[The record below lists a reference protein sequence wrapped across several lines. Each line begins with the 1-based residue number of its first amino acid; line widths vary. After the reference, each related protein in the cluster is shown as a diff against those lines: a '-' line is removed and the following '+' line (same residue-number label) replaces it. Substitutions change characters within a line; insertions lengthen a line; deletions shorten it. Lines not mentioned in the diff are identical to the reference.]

1 MNTAPWLWPVVSV
14 AIGIILV
21 VRLASRI
28 AAVRRA
34 HRDLQ
39 ALQRAHGGSHG
50 PIH

>member
-1 MNTAPWLWPVVSV
+1 MTVAPWFWPAVSV

-21 VRLASRI
+21 VRFISRI